1 MPVTLELRR
10 LRQEALEFEV
20 SLSYIMEPYLKK
32 KNKITTKLTENSFR
46 SLELLENWVCGI

>member
-46 SLELLENWVCGI
+46 SLELLENRVCGI